1 MRRLAAA
8 LLVILGCGAALPALA
23 DVLAELRQPG
33 RVLLLRHANAPGF
46 GDPPHFTIG
55 DCASQRNLDA
65 AGRDQ
70 ARRLGERLRALGVNR
85 ARVYSSQWCR
95 ARETAE
101 LLGLGPVEP
110 LPALNS
116 FFERPQERQG
126 TIDGLRKF
134 LSAQPVDGGP
144 LILVT
149 HQVVVNALTE
159 ASAPSAGGSLFRL
172 NGTGAPQWLG
182 AVAPE

>member
-1 MRRLAAA
+1 MKTLLAA
-8 LLVILGCGAALPALA
+8 LLMILGCSTALA

-46 GDPPHFTIG
+46 GDPQQFAIG

-65 AGRDQ
+65 AGRAQ
-70 ARRLGERLRALGVNR
+70 ARRLGERLRLLGVTE
-85 ARVYSSQWCR
+85 ARVFSSQWCR

-116 FFERPQERQG
+116 FFERPQARQNIVG
-126 TIDGLRKF
+126 SLRAF
-134 LSAQPVDGGP
+134 LAAQPVDGGP

-149 HQVVVNALTE
+149 HQVVINALTE

-172 NGTGAPQWLG
+172 NGSGSPQWLG
-182 AVAPE
+182 AVAPD

>member
-1 MRRLAAA
+1 MKTLSAA
-8 LLVILGCGAALPALA
+8 LLMILGCSTALA

-46 GDPPHFTIG
+46 GDPPQFALG

-65 AGRDQ
+65 AGRAQ
-70 ARRLGERLRALGVNR
+70 ARRLGERLRALGVSK

-110 LPALNS
+110 LPTLNS
-116 FFERPQERQG
+116 FFERPQERQQIIG
-126 TIDGLRKF
+126 GLRAF
-134 LSAQPVDGGP
+134 LAAQPVDGGP

-149 HQVVVNALTE
+149 HQVVVNSLTE

-172 NGTGAPQWLG
+172 NGTGSPQWLG
-182 AVAPE
+182 AVAPD

>member
-1 MRRLAAA
+1 MKVLLAT
-8 LLVILGCGAALPALA
+8 LLMIFGCSTALA
-23 DVLAELRQPG
+23 DVLVELRQPG

-46 GDPPHFTIG
+46 GDPPKFALA

-65 AGRDQ
+65 AGRAQ
-70 ARRLGERLRALGVNR
+70 ARRLGERLRALGVNK

-101 LLGLGPVEP
+101 LLGLGAVEP

-116 FFERPQERQG
+116 FFEQPQARQKIIG
-126 TIDGLRKF
+126 GLRAF
-134 LSAQPVDGGP
+134 LAAQPVDGGA

-149 HQVVVNALTE
+149 HQVVINALTE

-172 NGTGAPQWLG
+172 NGTGSPQWLG
-182 AVAPE
+182 AVEPD